1 MKAKIKNV
9 IIFLY
14 NKRLNGQITIYG
26 AISFMFIIS
35 VVCTCI
41 YSAQLAVVKA
51 DIDGV
56 STLSLESVFAGYSNK
71 ALDEF
76 DILLLKK
83 SDILNEQLN
92 NAVKKNLS
100 SINPHSK
107 FISGGFNNFSLMT
120 DNDGKNLFKEVI
132 DYMDYAIYS
141 ELFDNIN
148 SSKENFTK
156 ANAVNEVTDKIVKC
170 QENVFENDKYIL
182 ELLSL
187 TEGIKTNE
195 TGFVVRAS
203 KPVVTGKSFVKQMVN
218 GNISADN
225 TAVSDTRV
233 YNILYENDGYIDIS
247 ELLKNIVECIDEFED
262 IVDSEG
268 EDEAIHI
275 CQLEYIRR
283 YNILYKNT
291 NDTIQV
297 CKEAL
302 NVIDNYNNHSDNS
315 INDMQAFEDLLNNK
329 RQELGEEVYQNFLS
343 DINDMKLSNN
353 KNTSKLCDV
362 DIIKKGIE
370 QNLDILENVKDILD
384 NTEHFLYVD
393 TFGDIKDNINECINV
408 FANYSLSLL
417 EFNYTDVSFESNS
430 DGISEFTKLYNA
442 LTNGIGSIVLNG
454 MNVSDKDIT
463 YISQQRQLADIYI
476 SKSGINNTNN
486 NSLSQS
492 FYEEVKNNA
501 LYNEYLFKKFNSFTD
516 YVDSQSNINTDTGKK
531 LDYMLEYIIEGSM
544 SDLSNLNGVITKL
557 SLIRQGAN
565 MTHLIT
571 NHKKKNEA
579 FAMAMSLVGF
589 SGNMAI
595 VKSAQYTIMAAWAY
609 AESLVDVRKLCLGQ
623 KIELIKNDSAW
634 EISLDK
640 LLKMDW
646 LNNTYIKDSNI
657 QSGLDYNE
665 YLRLLLMARQQKEK
679 LYRTMV
685 AMEIRMEELGVASFR
700 MEDYI
705 CSAECEIE
713 FYLNKVNK
721 VYKKQLY
728 YGYS

>member
-1 MKAKIKNV
+1 M
-9 IIFLY
+9 
-14 NKRLNGQITIYG
+14 
-26 AISFMFIIS
+26 
-35 VVCTCI
+35 
-41 YSAQLAVVKA
+41 
-51 DIDGV
+51 
-56 STLSLESVFAGYSNK
+56 
-71 ALDEF
+71 
-76 DILLLKK
+76 
-83 SDILNEQLN
+83 
-92 NAVKKNLS
+92 
-100 SINPHSK
+100 
-107 FISGGFNNFSLMT
+107 
-120 DNDGKNLFKEVI
+120 
-132 DYMDYAIYS
+132 
-141 ELFDNIN
+141 
-148 SSKENFTK
+148 
-156 ANAVNEVTDKIVKC
+156 
-170 QENVFENDKYIL
+170 
-182 ELLSL
+182 
-187 TEGIKTNE
+187 
-195 TGFVVRAS
+195 
-203 KPVVTGKSFVKQMVN
+203 
-218 GNISADN
+218 
-225 TAVSDTRV
+225 
-233 YNILYENDGYIDIS
+233 YENDGYIDIS

-315 INDMQAFEDLLNNK
+315 INDMQACEDLLNNK

-531 LDYMLEYIIEGSM
+531 P
-544 SDLSNLNGVITKL
+544 
-557 SLIRQGAN
+557 
-565 MTHLIT
+565 
-571 NHKKKNEA
+571 
-579 FAMAMSLVGF
+579 
-589 SGNMAI
+589 
-595 VKSAQYTIMAAWAY
+595 
-609 AESLVDVRKLCLGQ
+609 
-623 KIELIKNDSAW
+623 
-634 EISLDK
+634 
-640 LLKMDW
+640 
-646 LNNTYIKDSNI
+646 
-657 QSGLDYNE
+657 
-665 YLRLLLMARQQKEK
+665 
-679 LYRTMV
+679 
-685 AMEIRMEELGVASFR
+685 
-700 MEDYI
+700 DYI
-705 CSAECEIE
+705 
-713 FYLNKVNK
+713 L
-721 VYKKQLY
+721 
-728 YGYS
+728 